1 MNPEILD
8 KVLSCDRLPS
18 MPAVAMRVIELT
30 NSNRTSMKEIAE
42 VIANDQGLSQK
53 VLRTVNSSFYGL
65 SKPCTTIN
73 QAMVML
79 GLNAVKMLAL
89 GFSLVSTI
97 KSRGGG
103 FDYQAYWRRGLL
115 SAVAAKCVAAETRI
129 GHDEEAF
136 LAGLLQDVG
145 MVAMF
150 EALGSD
156 YVDVLQRVGDDHRG
170 LSRAE
175 QAEFEMTHAEVGG
188 LLAAKWKLPPD
199 LAVPIRFHER
209 PTAAPG
215 DYLDVTRAL
224 GLGNLAAD
232 VLVAPE
238 PSIVL
243 KRYYEKA
250 KEWLSLS
257 NQQADAIMNKVS
269 TGAKDMAKLLEVDLA
284 KFNNPEAVRQKANE
298 ALLAIAVPFKTGEPA
313 SGETDA
319 ASAPTP
325 LDANVDAV
333 TLLPGRF
340 IWNQNA
346 VAVIEQ
352 FLAGGGPFS
361 LAIVGI
367 DNFADL
373 ELQHGAEYTDE
384 LSRSLATAVRTELAK
399 FNGMAFS
406 YERGTFTLMMLGV
419 DRLTATKVVERIK
432 SDVARQAWTIKPS
445 GLLSVNLTVTMSAG
459 LVTLDNTTR
468 DRFTS
473 LEPVME
479 TMTRALASAHKAGAN
494 VLRVFVPKSA
504 AA

>member
-156 YVDVLQRVGDDHRG
+156 YVDILQRIGDDHRA
-170 LSRAE
+170 LTRAE

-188 LLAAKWKLPPD
+188 LLAAKWKLPPE

-269 TGAKDMAKLLEVDLA
+269 VGAKDMAKLLEVDLA

-298 ALLAIAVPFKTGEPA
+298 ALLAISVPFANGGA
-313 SGETDA
+313 SGTEAPAGETPA
-319 ASAPTP
+319 
-325 LDANVDAV
+325 DANVDQV

-352 FLAGGGPFS
+352 FLAGGGPYS
-361 LAIVGI
+361 LAIAGI

-384 LSRSLATAVRTELAK
+384 LSRTLATAVRTELAK
-399 FNGMAFS
+399 FNGMAFN
-406 YERGTFTLMMLGV
+406 YERGVFTALMLGV
-419 DRLTATKVVERIK
+419 DRLTATKVIEKIK
-432 SDVARQAWTIKPS
+432 SDIARQTWTVKPS
-445 GLLSVNLTVTMSAG
+445 GLLAVNLGVTMSAG

-468 DRFTS
+468 DRFNS

>member
-1 MNPEILD
+1 
-8 KVLSCDRLPS
+8 
-18 MPAVAMRVIELT
+18 
-30 NSNRTSMKEIAE
+30 
-42 VIANDQGLSQK
+42 
-53 VLRTVNSSFYGL
+53 
-65 SKPCTTIN
+65 
-73 QAMVML
+73 
-79 GLNAVKMLAL
+79 
-89 GFSLVSTI
+89 
-97 KSRGGG
+97 
-103 FDYQAYWRRGLL
+103 
-115 SAVAAKCVAAETRI
+115 
-129 GHDEEAF
+129 
-136 LAGLLQDVG
+136 
-145 MVAMF
+145 
-150 EALGSD
+150 
-156 YVDVLQRVGDDHRG
+156 
-170 LSRAE
+170 
-175 QAEFEMTHAEVGG
+175 MTHAEVGG